1 MAILQNDPTIERIEP
16 NGVTEVKEFV
26 FEDNQDIFVP
36 VGTSYHRII
45 TKDKQV
51 TYQTFSSPQKYS
63 KELLRRKNLP
73 MEDTYLIATSEKPPT
88 SKYFKNKI
96 VKPTESDYEKG
107 SFKRHFLQLASAT
120 DPFSIIEVSK
130 KEFDEA
136 DSVYNKQVLTWSL
149 SKDKLEMEKL
159 NQNSVLFAE
168 KTFPQIRMKI
178 YNFVEFGKES

>member
-26 FEDNQDIFVP
+26 FEDNEDIFVP
-36 VGTSYHRII
+36 AGTSYHRII
-45 TKDKQV
+45 TKDKSV
-51 TYQTFSSPQKYS
+51 IYQTFSSPQKYS

-73 MEDTYLIATSEKPPT
+73 IEESYLIATSNNPPV

-96 VKPTESDYEKG
+96 VKPTKTDYSRG
-107 SFKRHFLQLASAT
+107 SFKRYFLQLATAT

-136 DSVYNKQVLTWSL
+136 DSIYNKQVVTWSL
-149 SKDKLEMEKL
+149 SKDKLEMEKM
-159 NQNSVLFAE
+159 NEKSVLFAE

-178 YNFVEFGKES
+178 HNFVEFGKES